1 MNALPLLVNTAAR
14 SARGKAL
21 QAWLARHPGRF
32 EIIEPSDPEDM
43 TRQAARLAAGGCP
56 VVAVAGG
63 DGTLGRAARGLAG
76 TKSALAV
83 IPSGTMNVFAR
94 ELAIGSHGFDQALAA
109 IDSGATV
116 EVDLFQAGKDVFLQ
130 MAGFGPDA
138 RAVELVSPGVKR
150 LCGGLAYGISGL
162 RLCVEPADRLTLRW
176 GQGNSCSGKA
186 VLIGNGRFYG
196 GSYPLFGAAKSGDGL
211 MDVIVFHGGL
221 SSTLWQIARAWRTG
235 GILPG
240 GDSSYTYV
248 QTSACTLESEQGSPF
263 ELDGDFAGRIS
274 AGDRITLSKLPGTLR
289 VCVPSPATGRAA
301 T

>member
-1 MNALPLLVNTAAR
+1 MSALPLLLNTAAR

-21 QAWLARHPGRF
+21 RAWLARQPGRF

-43 TRQAARLAAGGCP
+43 TRQAARLAAEGCP

-63 DGTLGRAARGLAG
+63 DGTLGRAARGLAD
-76 TKSALAV
+76 TMSALAI

-94 ELAIGSHGFDQALAA
+94 ELGIGSHGFSQALAA
-109 IDSGATV
+109 IDSGATAQ
-116 EVDLFQAGKDVFLQ
+116 VDLFRAGDALFMQ

-176 GQGNSCSGKA
+176 DRGRRCSGKA

-196 GSYPLFGAAKSGDGL
+196 GSYPLFGAARSGDGL

-221 SSTLWQIARAWRTG
+221 SSMLWQIARAWRTG
-235 GILPG
+235 GILPD
-240 GDSSYTYV
+240 GDGSYTYV
-248 QTSACTLESEQGSPF
+248 QTAACTLESEKGTPF
-263 ELDGDFAGRIS
+263 EIDGDFAGRLP
-274 AGDRITLSKLPGTLR
+274 AGGHIDLSKLPGALR
-289 VCVPSPATGRAA
+289 VCVPPPLTGSPAA
-301 T
+301 